1 MAIYV
6 ETIAGLKTEQ
16 NVDGSDKDHEIHLK
30 PKATENSEKKLSSI
44 IYQSQKKLEAK
55 KIMNP

>member
-44 IYQSQKKLEAK
+44 IYQSQKNLKRK
-55 KIMNP
+55 K